1 MKGTDPHMTRT
12 TRRMSDFVTS
22 RVTLAALGGT
32 LLLATTVAGPASA
45 QAPGPPDFYWP
56 YGIVQ
61 ADGANVSPAIQP
73 VQAFVNGVLCG
84 QGETLIAT
92 AGENVPDTDV
102 GKTVYKIDILADGTR
117 VDQRPGCGTEG
128 DEVTFYFPAMRRF
141 ATQNPTFHQGGE
153 RQDLALAGPL
163 QYRAITPLTARD

>member
-1 MKGTDPHMTRT
+1 MKGTNPNMTRT
-12 TRRMSDFVTS
+12 TRRMSEFVTS
-22 RVTLAALGGT
+22 RVRVAAIGGT
-32 LLLATTVAGPASA
+32 LLLVTAVAGPVSA

-61 ADGANVSPAIQP
+61 ADGANLSPAVQP

-84 QGETLIAT
+84 EGVTLVAT
-92 AGENVPDTDV
+92 AGENVPANDV

-117 VDQRPGCGTEG
+117 VDQRPGCGTAG

-141 ATQNPTFHQGGE
+141 ATQNPPFQQGGE
-153 RQDLALAGPL
+153 RLDLTLAGPL
-163 QYRAITPLTARD
+163 QYRAIAPATARD